1 MDDIAGGPERLTRLE
16 VAFEYVRRDLEEI
29 KADQKEMRAAFEGM
43 SGDVRATLNR
53 LEVALAAR
61 PTTAQFWTMIA
72 TVAAIALAVIGL
84 IVGSLQVLMGRLG

>member
-1 MDDIAGGPERLTRLE
+1 MDDIAGGAERLLRLE
-16 VAFEYVRRDLEEI
+16 VAFEGVRRDLDEI
-29 KADQKEMRAAFEGM
+29 KADQRATRTLLDE
-43 SGDVRATLNR
+43 VRAVLTR

-72 TVAAIALAVIGL
+72 IVAAIALAVIGL